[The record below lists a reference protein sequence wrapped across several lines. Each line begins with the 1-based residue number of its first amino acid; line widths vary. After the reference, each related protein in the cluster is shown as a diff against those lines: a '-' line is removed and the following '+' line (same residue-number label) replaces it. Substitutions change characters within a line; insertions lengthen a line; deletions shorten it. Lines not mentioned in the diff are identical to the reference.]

1 MAITP
6 VMKAKT
12 AIIPAM
18 RETVETAVPAME
30 MVVQAETA
38 VPVTEIVVTVETA
51 VPAVEIAVTVETAA
65 PMAVPVTVMPAAVLM
80 HPVQ

>member
-1 MAITP
+1 M
-6 VMKAKT
+6 
-12 AIIPAM
+12 
-18 RETVETAVPAME
+18 
-30 MVVQAETA
+30 
-38 VPVTEIVVTVETA
+38 TEIVVTVETA